1 MPDLSARTVPE
12 HRLTVAELLGLMVA
26 DGLVEK
32 ADADA
37 LIAESRLRRQ
47 LVHPLVLIGEQKWKS
62 LLPPH
67 RPLLLDDVGEW
78 LAARI
83 GLEYYHI
90 DPLKIDFTSVT
101 DVMSSAYATRFGILP
116 VRVTAQEVV
125 VATVEPFLREWEKEI
140 KPLVKKSIR
149 RVVAN
154 PQDVARYLIEFYNL
168 TRSVK

>member
-78 LAARI
+78 LAAGSGEASGAGGSRLGV
-83 GLEYYHI
+83 GLA
-90 DPLKIDFTSVT
+90 
-101 DVMSSAYATRFGILP
+101 SSAGTRLGAGGAALP
-116 VRVTAQEVV
+116 ASARARARVSA
-125 VATVEPFLREWEKEI
+125 
-140 KPLVKKSIR
+140 
-149 RVVAN
+149 
-154 PQDVARYLIEFYNL
+154 
-168 TRSVK
+168 